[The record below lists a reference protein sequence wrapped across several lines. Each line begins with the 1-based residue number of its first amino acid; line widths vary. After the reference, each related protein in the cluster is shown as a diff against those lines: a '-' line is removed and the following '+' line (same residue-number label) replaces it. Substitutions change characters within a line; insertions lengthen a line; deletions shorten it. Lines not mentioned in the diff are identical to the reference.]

1 MRKSSGWSSLTGE
14 ETGEEEAMAKTPQ
27 RRPPEYARKHDRIL
41 HRAAT
46 AREIECDLIVAPLQ
60 RQIELADA
68 KYGYDVLP
76 LLVMPETAAKWAR
89 ATAGLHEAVGEQDVE
104 KVKAWVQV
112 CLRGL
117 IAMQEEAKSNPDN
130 LLPPQIW
137 DCEVDGETFC
147 VIRDARQHERASR
160 LRPGRRVYTM
170 REVAVALRA
179 MQTHLVD
186 TVKDTF
192 AGAEIVGVRKIEDDN
207 VEDDLDKIFEA

>member
-1 MRKSSGWSSLTGE
+1 MGREIT
-14 ETGEEEAMAKTPQ
+14 MAKTPQ
-27 RRPPEYARKHDRIL
+27 RRPPQYARKHDRIL

-46 AREIECDLIVAPLQ
+46 AKEIECDLILAPLQ
-60 RQIELADA
+60 RRIELADA
-68 KYGYDVLP
+68 KYGYDALP
-76 LLVMPETAAKWAR
+76 LLVSADMAAKWAR

-104 KVKAWVQV
+104 KVRAWVQV
-112 CLRGL
+112 CLRG
-117 IAMQEEAKSNPDN
+117 INAMDAEAELNADN

-147 VIRDARQHERASR
+147 VIRDGRQHERASR
-160 LRPGRRVYTM
+160 LRPGRRIYTM

-192 AGAEIVGVRKIEDDN
+192 AGAEIVGVRKIEDEDLD
-207 VEDDLDKIFEA
+207 DDLDKVFGA

>member
-1 MRKSSGWSSLTGE
+1 
-14 ETGEEEAMAKTPQ
+14 MAKTPQ

-207 VEDDLDKIFEA
+207 LEDDLDKVFGA